1 LKLQEESLEK
11 TLEHIGIG
19 NAFLSGSPV
28 AQDIRERVDKWS
40 CIKLKSFWMANETI
54 TRIKRQPIEWEE
66 IFANYASDRRLIS
79 RLY

>member
-1 LKLQEESLEK
+1 MLELLGENTLQYR
-11 TLEHIGIG
+11 IG
-19 NAFLSGSPV
+19 NDFLNRTLV
-28 AQDIRERVDKWS
+28 AQEIRISTGIDKWS